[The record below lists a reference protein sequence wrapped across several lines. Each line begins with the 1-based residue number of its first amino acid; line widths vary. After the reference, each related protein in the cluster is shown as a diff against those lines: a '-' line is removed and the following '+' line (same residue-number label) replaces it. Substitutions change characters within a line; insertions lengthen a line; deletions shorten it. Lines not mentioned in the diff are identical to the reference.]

1 MAAAGDGSAD
11 IGVGELDYFLRRGAE
26 ELFEQIGAAGD
37 AEFFGENAEG
47 VFGGDEVAAGYAV
60 IGFEGAQGLAREDCA
75 GGAGDGE
82 G

>member
-1 MAAAGDGSAD
+1 MAAAGDGRAD
-11 IGVGELDYFLRRGAE
+11 IGVGVLHGLGRRGAE
-26 ELFEQIGAAGD
+26 KFFEEIVAAGD

-47 VFGGDEVAAGYAV
+47 VFGGDEVDAGYAV